1 MYIRYSALEV
11 PVLRYISSAG
21 NQGLD
26 TENLIYDQG
35 FRQDLRWQ
43 LLTLRSTV
51 WIYVLQYVRRLA
63 LL

>member
-21 NQGLD
+21 NQGL
-26 TENLIYDQG
+26 YAQG
-35 FRQDLRWQ
+35 FRQGLRWQ

-51 WIYVLQYVRRLA
+51 WIYILVILQYVHRLA